1 MNVNDYSPLALA
13 FIGDAHYNMVVKRYV
28 IDHEVKMDK
37 MQRLT
42 TKYVSAKAQAKI
54 MDKLLHSN
62 VLTEEEIDYYKRGR
76 NSKAHNAPKNTDAV
90 TYHVSTGFETLWGY
104 WYLNGDETKMR
115 QIWDIIETMEE
126 E

>member
-62 VLTEEEIDYYKRGR
+62 VLTEEEIDYYINEKKTEKKGGHL
-76 NSKAHNAPKNTDAV
+76 SC
-90 TYHVSTGFETLWGY
+90 
-104 WYLNGDETKMR
+104 LNR
-115 QIWDIIETMEE
+115 L
-126 E
+126 